1 MADSEVSGV
10 TVIKLIPFRSLQ
22 SIILFLSIK
31 KERKQS
37 EMIKKPISR
46 SKCEKP
52 TPRGEKECMYGNL
65 GSEEDN

>member
-1 MADSEVSGV
+1 
-10 TVIKLIPFRSLQ
+10 
-22 SIILFLSIK
+22 
-31 KERKQS
+31 
-37 EMIKKPISR
+37 MIKKPISR